1 MLSLKKS
8 ETSDFMSKDITVG
21 IALENT
27 VYHFDKLYDYSVP
40 ASMADGV
47 LLGVRVIVPF
57 GKSNTRRQ
65 GVILRINDECP
76 SGKLKN
82 IIEIKDK
89 EPLLEGDLFKLIF
102 WLKDRTFCTYFDAYR
117 SILPT
122 GFNLKLNYF
131 YGADPEV
138 DESLLN
144 NLPSDERDIYLSL
157 IKTCKFVE
165 KFKLLSAF
173 GFKNDSNILE
183 RMYKKGLLIRNV
195 DAQRNMADKTE
206 KIFRL
211 ALGSADYERFEPS
224 LTAKQKLVCELL
236 LSTGGASLKE
246 ICYFTGV
253 TAAVIKTLEKKNFIE
268 QLDNEIYRSPIV
280 NKDTKSAAEIL
291 LTDEQQIA
299 FDSLVDQYE
308 AKEKTVSLL
317 YGITGSGKT
326 QVYISLIKKMLES
339 GKGTIMMVPE
349 ISLTPQ
355 IIERFYAY
363 FGAEVAVFHSAL
375 SLGERM
381 DEWKRVKRG
390 EARVVIGTR
399 SAVFAPINDLGL
411 IIIDEEQEHTYKS
424 EQSPRYN
431 AKEVARFRCEE
442 NGALLVLGSATP
454 SVETFARAQKGIYSL
469 NKLTRRYAGAKLPE
483 VVTVDLASHFG
494 DDSNSAISNTLAQK
508 LYSAVEQGNQA
519 ILLLNRRGYNTFAS
533 CASCK
538 SVVTCPN
545 CSISLTYHHANG
557 RLMCHYCGYSQSITQ
572 VCPECGKKDI
582 RYAGFGTQ
590 MVEDELARILPQAR
604 ILRMDQDTTMRKNSH
619 EKALK
624 AFSQHEYDI
633 LLGTQMVAKG
643 IDFGNVTLVG
653 VISVDQ
659 QLYNDDF
666 RSLERTFS
674 LLTQVVGRA
683 GRGTRSG
690 SAVIQTLTPEN
701 EIIRLA
707 EKQDYDAFFE
717 TEIQM
722 RKLMTYPPFCDL
734 CVIGFSGADE
744 NKTRVASKMFFNNF
758 KNSAAES
765 FPDLKLI
772 VLGPLQPRISKISGK
787 YRYRM
792 IIKCKNNASFR
803 SFISKLLIEFG
814 KDTKFNDVSIFADIN
829 PESIL

>member
-1 MLSLKKS
+1 
-8 ETSDFMSKDITVG
+8 MSKTITVG
-21 IALENT
+21 VALENT

-40 ASMADGV
+40 ADMADMV
-47 LLGVRVIVPF
+47 SPGVRVIVPF
-57 GKSNTRRQ
+57 GKSNARRQ
-65 GVILRINDECP
+65 GVILRVNDEQP
-76 SGKLKN
+76 SGKLKSV
-82 IIEIKDK
+82 IELKDS
-89 EPLLEGDLFKLIF
+89 ESLLDGDLYKLIF
-102 WLKDRTFCTYFDAYR
+102 WLKDRTFCTYFDAFR
-117 SILPT
+117 CILPA

-131 YGADPEV
+131 YSADPQA
-138 DESLLN
+138 DEALINLL
-144 NLPSDERDIYLSL
+144 PADEREIYLSL

-165 KFKLLSAF
+165 KLKLLSAF
-173 GFKNDSNILE
+173 GFKSDSNILE
-183 RMYKKGLLIRNV
+183 RMYKKGVLVRNV
-195 DAQRNMADKTE
+195 DAKRNMADKTE
-206 KIFRL
+206 KLVRL
-211 ALGSADYERFEPS
+211 SVDSFEYERLNPS
-224 LTAKQKLVCELL
+224 LTAKQKPVCELL
-236 LSTGGASLKE
+236 NKTGSASVKE

-253 TAAVIKTLEKKNFIE
+253 TAAVIKTLEKKNIVEFYE
-268 QLDNEIYRSPIV
+268 NEVYRSPVI
-280 NKDTKSAAEIL
+280 NKNSSVKSEIT
-291 LTDEQQIA
+291 LTDEQQKA
-299 FDSLVDQYE
+299 FDSLINQYE
-308 AKEKTVSLL
+308 SGEKTVSLL

-339 GKGTIMMVPE
+339 GKGAIMMVPE

-355 IIERFYAY
+355 IIDRFLSH
-363 FGAEVAVFHSAL
+363 FGSEVAVFHSAL

-399 SAVFAPINDLGL
+399 SAVFAPVKDLGL

-442 NGALLVLGSATP
+442 NKGLLVLGSATP
-454 SVETFARAQKGIYSL
+454 SVETFARAQSGIYTV
-469 NKLTRRYAGAKLPE
+469 NKLTQRYAGAKLPE
-483 VVTVDLASHFG
+483 VITVDLASHFG
-494 DDSNSAISNTLAQK
+494 ADSNSAISETLAEK
-508 LYSAVEQGNQA
+508 LKTTIAQGKQA

-557 RLMCHYCGYSQSITQ
+557 RLMCHYCGYSQPLAQ

-590 MVEDELARILPQAR
+590 MVEDELSGLLPGAR

-624 AFSQHEYDI
+624 AFSEHEYDI

-643 IDFGNVTLVG
+643 IDFENVTLVG

-683 GRGTRSG
+683 GRGKNSG

-734 CVIGFSGADE
+734 CVIGFSGFDE
-744 NKTRVASKMFFNNF
+744 NKTRVASKMFFNSF
-758 KNSAAES
+758 KQLASEKY
-765 FPDLKLI
+765 PELKLI

-792 IIKCKNNASFR
+792 IVKCKNNSHFR
-803 SFISKLLIEFG
+803 SFMSELLTEFG
-814 KDTKFNDVSIFADIN
+814 KDTKFNDISVFADIN

>member
-1 MLSLKKS
+1 
-8 ETSDFMSKDITVG
+8 MSKTITVG
-21 IALENT
+21 VALENT
-27 VYHFDKLYDYSVP
+27 AYHFDKLYDYSVP
-40 ASMADGV
+40 ADLADKV
-47 LLGVRVIVPF
+47 SLGNRVIVPF
-57 GKSNTRRQ
+57 GKSNARRQ
-65 GVILRINDECP
+65 GVILRINDEQP
-76 SGKLKN
+76 SAKLKN
-82 IIEIKDK
+82 IVEIKDD
-89 EPLLEGDLFKLIF
+89 ESLLEGDLYKLIF
-102 WLKDRTFCTYFDAYR
+102 WLKDRTFCTYFDAFR
-117 SILPT
+117 CILPT

-131 YGADPEV
+131 YGADPQA
-138 DESLLN
+138 DEALINSL
-144 NLPSDERDIYLSL
+144 PADEREIYLSL

-165 KFKLLSAF
+165 KSKLLSSF
-173 GFKNDSNILE
+173 GFKSDSNVLE
-183 RMYKKGLLIRNV
+183 RMYKKGVLVRNV
-195 DAQRNMADKTE
+195 DAQRNIADKTE
-206 KIFRL
+206 KL
-211 ALGSADYERFEPS
+211 VHLSVDSLEYERLIPS
-224 LTAKQKLVCELL
+224 LTAKQKLVCDLL
-236 LSTGGASLKE
+236 NKTGSASTKE

-253 TAAVIKTLEKKNFIE
+253 TAAVIKTLEKKNIVE
-268 QLDNEIYRSPIV
+268 LYENEVYRSPV
-280 NKDTKSAAEIL
+280 TNKKSNVSADII
-291 LTDEQQIA
+291 LTDEQQKA
-299 FDSLVDQYE
+299 FDSLMNQYQSG
-308 AKEKTVSLL
+308 KKTVSLL

-326 QVYISLIKKMLES
+326 QVYISLIKKMLDL
-339 GKGTIMMVPE
+339 GKGAIMMVPE

-355 IIERFYAY
+355 IIDRFVSH
-363 FGAEVAVFHSAL
+363 FGSEVAVFHSAL

-399 SAVFAPINDLGL
+399 SAVFAPVKELGL

-442 NGALLVLGSATP
+442 NNGLLVLGSATP
-454 SVETFARAQKGIYSL
+454 SVETFARAQNGIYTV
-469 NKLTRRYAGAKLPE
+469 NRLTKRYAGAKLPE
-483 VVTVDLASHFG
+483 VITVDLASHFG
-494 DDSNSAISNTLAQK
+494 NDSSSAISETLADK
-508 LYSAVEQGNQA
+508 LKLTLSQGNQA

-557 RLMCHYCGYSQSITQ
+557 RLMCHYCGYSQPITQ
-572 VCPECGKKDI
+572 VCPECGKQDVK
-582 RYAGFGTQ
+582 YAGFGTQ
-590 MVEDELARILPQAR
+590 MVEDELAHILPQAR

-624 AFSQHEYDI
+624 SFAEHEYDI

-643 IDFGNVTLVG
+643 IDFENVTLVG

-683 GRGTRSG
+683 GRGKQRG

-707 EKQDYDAFFE
+707 EKQDYGAFYE

-722 RKLMTYPPFCDL
+722 RKLMTYPPFCDI
-734 CVIGFSGADE
+734 CVFGFSGFDE

-758 KNSAAES
+758 KRLAGEKY
-765 FPDLKLI
+765 PDLKMI
-772 VLGPLQPRISKISGK
+772 VLGPLQPRVSKISGK

-792 IIKCKNNASFR
+792 IVKCKNNSKLR
-803 SFISKLLIEFG
+803 SFISELLEEFG
-814 KDTKFNDVSIFADIN
+814 KDTKFNDISVFADIN

>member
-1 MLSLKKS
+1 
-8 ETSDFMSKDITVG
+8 MSKTITVG
-21 IALENT
+21 VALENT
-27 VYHFDKLYDYSVP
+27 AYHFDKLYDYAVP
-40 ASMADGV
+40 ADLADKVSPGN
-47 LLGVRVIVPF
+47 RVIVPF
-57 GKSNTRRQ
+57 GKSNARRQ
-65 GVILRINDECP
+65 GVILRINDEQP

-82 IIEIKDK
+82 IVEIKDN
-89 EPLLEGDLFKLIF
+89 ESLLDGDLYKLVF
-102 WLKDRTFCTYFDAYR
+102 WLKDRTFCTYFDAFR
-117 SILPT
+117 CILPT

-131 YGADPEV
+131 YGADPQV
-138 DESLLN
+138 DEALINSL
-144 NLPSDERDIYLSL
+144 PADEREIYLSL

-165 KFKLLSAF
+165 KSKLLSAF
-173 GFKNDSNILE
+173 GFKSDSNILE
-183 RMYKKGLLIRNV
+183 RMYKKGVLVRNV
-195 DAQRNMADKTE
+195 DAQRNIADKME
-206 KIFRL
+206 KLVHLTVDSFE
-211 ALGSADYERFEPS
+211 YERLSPS
-224 LTAKQKLVCELL
+224 LTAKQKLVCDLL
-236 LSTGGASLKE
+236 NKTGGASTKE

-253 TAAVIKTLEKKNFIE
+253 TAAVIKTLEKKNIVE
-268 QLDNEIYRSPIV
+268 LYENEVYRSPV
-280 NKDTKSAAEIL
+280 NNKKSNAAVEVT
-291 LTDEQQIA
+291 LTDEQQKA
-299 FDSLVDQYE
+299 FDSLINQYQSG
-308 AKEKTVSLL
+308 EKTVSLL

-326 QVYISLIKKMLES
+326 QVYISLIKKILEL
-339 GKGTIMMVPE
+339 GKGAIMMVPE

-355 IIERFYAY
+355 IIERFVSY
-363 FGAEVAVFHSAL
+363 FGSEVAVFHSAL

-399 SAVFAPINDLGL
+399 SAVFAPVKELGL

-442 NGALLVLGSATP
+442 NKSLLVLGSATP
-454 SVETFARAQKGIYSL
+454 SVETFARAQSGIYTV
-469 NKLTRRYAGAKLPE
+469 NKLTERYAGAKLPE
-483 VVTVDLASHFG
+483 VITVDLATQFG
-494 DDSNSAISNTLAQK
+494 ADSNSAISETLAEK
-508 LYSAVEQGNQA
+508 LKTTISQGNQA

-557 RLMCHYCGYSQSITQ
+557 RLMCHYCGYSQPITQ
-572 VCPECGKKDI
+572 VCPECGKQDI
-582 RYAGFGTQ
+582 KYAGFGTQ
-590 MVEDELARILPQAR
+590 MVEDELAHILPQAR

-624 AFSQHEYDI
+624 SFADHEYDI

-643 IDFGNVTLVG
+643 IDFENVTLVG

-683 GRGTRSG
+683 GRGKHRG

-707 EKQDYDAFFE
+707 EKQDYGAFYE

-722 RKLMTYPPFCDL
+722 RKLMTYPPFCDI
-734 CVIGFSGADE
+734 CVFGFSGFDE

-758 KNSAAES
+758 KRLAGEKY
-765 FPDLKLI
+765 PDLKLI
-772 VLGPLQPRISKISGK
+772 VLGPLQPRVSKISGK
-787 YRYRM
+787 FRYRM
-792 IIKCKNNASFR
+792 IVKCKNNLKLR
-803 SFISKLLIEFG
+803 SFISELLEEFG
-814 KDTKFNDVSIFADIN
+814 KDTKFNDISVFADIN

>member
-1 MLSLKKS
+1 
-8 ETSDFMSKDITVG
+8 MSGKITVG
-21 IALENT
+21 VALENT
-27 VYHFDKLYDYSVP
+27 VYHFDKLYDY
-40 ASMADGV
+40 AIDDNMADKV
-47 LLGVRVIVPF
+47 YPGVRVIVPF
-57 GKSNTRRQ
+57 GKSNARRQ
-65 GVILRINDECP
+65 GVILRINDEQP
-76 SGKLKN
+76 SGKLKSV
-82 IIEIKDK
+82 IEIKDN
-89 EPLLEGDLFKLIF
+89 EPLVDGDLYKLIF
-102 WLKDRTFCTYFDAYR
+102 WLKDRTFCTYFDAFR
-117 SILPT
+117 CILPS
-122 GFNLKLNYF
+122 GFSLKLNYF
-131 YGADPEV
+131 YGADPQA
-138 DESLLN
+138 DDALINSL
-144 NLPSDERDIYLSL
+144 PADEREIYFSL

-165 KFKLLSAF
+165 KSKLLSSF
-173 GFKNDSNILE
+173 GFKSDSNILE
-183 RMYKKGLLIRNV
+183 RMYKKGVLVRNV

-206 KIFRL
+206 KIVSL
-211 ALGSADYERFEPS
+211 AVDSLEYERLMPS

-236 LSTGGASLKE
+236 CATGGASVKE

-253 TAAVIKTLEKKNFIE
+253 TAAVIKTLEKKNIVE
-268 QLDNEIYRSPIV
+268 LYDNEVYRSPV
-280 NKDTKSAAEIL
+280 TNKISSGASDII
-291 LTDEQQIA
+291 LTDEQQTA
-299 FDSLVDQYE
+299 FESLINQYE
-308 AKEKTVSLL
+308 TGEKTVSLL

-339 GKGTIMMVPE
+339 GKSAIMMVPE

-355 IIERFYAY
+355 IIDRFLAH
-363 FGAEVAVFHSAL
+363 FGSEVAVFHSAL

-399 SAVFAPINDLGL
+399 SAVFAPVKDLGL

-442 NGALLVLGSATP
+442 SNGLLVLGSATP
-454 SVETFARAQKGIYSL
+454 SIETFARAQSGIYTI
-469 NKLTRRYAGAKLPE
+469 NKLTQRYAGAKLPD
-483 VVTVDLASHFG
+483 VITVDLATQFG
-494 DDSNSAISNTLAQK
+494 VDSNSAISETLAEK
-508 LYSAVEQGNQA
+508 LKTTISQGNQA

-533 CASCK
+533 CSSCK
-538 SVVTCPN
+538 SVVSCPN

-557 RLMCHYCGYSQSITQ
+557 RLMCHYCGYSQPITQ
-572 VCPECGKKDI
+572 ICPECGKKDI

-590 MVEDELARILPQAR
+590 MVEDELVRILPDAR

-619 EKALK
+619 EQALK
-624 AFSQHEYDI
+624 SFADHEYDI

-643 IDFGNVTLVG
+643 IDFENVTLVG

-683 GRGTRSG
+683 GRGTHSG

-707 EKQDYDAFFE
+707 EKQNYGAFYE

-734 CVIGFSGADE
+734 CVFVFSGFDE
-744 NKTRVASKMFFNNF
+744 NKTRVASKMFFNSF
-758 KNSAAES
+758 KQLAGEKY
-765 FPDLKLI
+765 PELKLI
-772 VLGPLQPRISKISGK
+772 VLGPLQPRLSKISGK

-792 IIKCKNNASFR
+792 IVKCKNNSKFR
-803 SFISKLLIEFG
+803 SFVSELLTEFG
-814 KDTKFNDVSIFADIN
+814 KDTKFNDISIFADIN

>member
-1 MLSLKKS
+1 
-8 ETSDFMSKDITVG
+8 MSKAITVG
-21 IALENT
+21 VALENT
-27 VYHFDKLYDYSVP
+27 AYHFDKLYDYSVP
-40 ASMADGV
+40 ADMADGV
-47 LLGVRVIVPF
+47 SLGVRVIVPF
-57 GKSNTRRQ
+57 GTSNARRQ
-65 GVILRINDECP
+65 GVILRINDEQP
-76 SGKLKN
+76 TKKLKN
-82 IIEIKDK
+82 IAEIKDK
-89 EPLLEGDLFKLIF
+89 HPLLENDLVKLIF
-102 WLKDRTFCTYFDAYR
+102 WLKDRTFCTYFDAFR
-117 SILPT
+117 CILPT

-131 YGADPEV
+131 YGASPEADDSLINSLPP
-138 DESLLN
+138 DEA
-144 NLPSDERDIYLSL
+144 EIYLSL

-165 KFKLLSAF
+165 KSKLLSAF
-173 GFKNDSNILE
+173 GFKSDSTILE
-183 RMYKKGLLIRNV
+183 KMYKKGVLVRNV
-195 DAQRNMADKTE
+195 DAQRNMSDKTE
-206 KIFRL
+206 KMVRL
-211 ALGSADYERFEPS
+211 VFDTADYERIEQT

-253 TAAVIKTLEKKNFIE
+253 TAAVIKTLEKKNIVELF
-268 QLDNEIYRSPIV
+268 DNEIYRSPVI
-280 NKDTKSAAEIL
+280 NKSTAAAAEIV
-291 LTDEQQIA
+291 LTDEQQRA
-299 FDSLVDQYE
+299 FDSLVKQYE
-308 AKEKTVSLL
+308 SKEKTVSLL

-326 QVYISLIKKMLES
+326 QVYISLINKMLAL
-339 GKGTIMMVPE
+339 GKGVVMMVPE

-355 IIERFYAY
+355 IIDRFYSY
-363 FGAEVAVFHSAL
+363 FGSDVAVFHSAL

-399 SAVFAPINDLGL
+399 SAVFAPVNNLGL

-442 NGALLVLGSATP
+442 NNALLVLGSATP
-454 SVETFARAQKGIYSL
+454 SVETFARAQNGIYTL
-469 NKLTRRYAGAKLPE
+469 NKLTHRYAGAKLPE
-483 VVTVDLASHFG
+483 VITVDLATHFG
-494 DDSNSAISNTLAQK
+494 ADSSSAISDTLAQK
-508 LYSAVEQGNQA
+508 LSSTVEQGNQA

-557 RLMCHYCGYSQSITQ
+557 RLMCHYCGYSQPITQ

-590 MVEDELARILPQAR
+590 MVEDELTRILPQAR

-624 AFSQHEYDI
+624 AFAEHEYDI

-643 IDFGNVTLVG
+643 IDFENVTLVG

-683 GRGTRSG
+683 GRGARSG

-707 EKQDYDAFFE
+707 EKQDYGAFYE

-734 CVIGFSGADE
+734 CVIGFSGFDE
-744 NKTRVASKMFFNNF
+744 NKTRVASKMFFNNL
-758 KNSAAES
+758 KKLSSEK
-765 FPDLKLI
+765 FPNLKLI
-772 VLGPLQPRISKISGK
+772 VLGPLQPRVSKISGK
-787 YRYRM
+787 FRYRM
-792 IIKCKNNASFR
+792 IIKCKNNATFR
-803 SFISKLLIEFG
+803 SFISELLSEFG
-814 KDTKFNDVSIFADIN
+814 KDSKFNDVNIFADIN

>member
-1 MLSLKKS
+1 
-8 ETSDFMSKDITVG
+8 MSKIITVG
-21 IALENT
+21 VALENT
-27 VYHFDKLYDYSVP
+27 AYHFDKLYDYSVP
-40 ASMADGV
+40 VGLADKV
-47 LLGVRVIVPF
+47 SLGNRVIVPF
-57 GKSNTRRQ
+57 GKSNARRQ
-65 GVILRINDECP
+65 GVILRINDEQP
-76 SGKLKN
+76 STKLKN
-82 IIEIKDK
+82 IVEIKDD
-89 EPLLEGDLFKLIF
+89 ESLLEGDLYKLIF
-102 WLKDRTFCTYFDAYR
+102 WLKDRTFCTYFDAFR
-117 SILPT
+117 CILPT

-131 YGADPEV
+131 YGADPQA
-138 DESLLN
+138 DEALINSL
-144 NLPSDERDIYLSL
+144 PADEREIYLSL

-165 KFKLLSAF
+165 KSKLLSSF
-173 GFKNDSNILE
+173 GFKSDSNVLE
-183 RMYKKGLLIRNV
+183 RMYKKGVLVRNV
-195 DAQRNMADKTE
+195 DAQRNIADKTE
-206 KIFRL
+206 KL
-211 ALGSADYERFEPS
+211 VHLSVDSLEYERLIPS
-224 LTAKQKLVCELL
+224 LTAKQKLVCDLL
-236 LSTGGASLKE
+236 NKTGSASTKE

-253 TAAVIKTLEKKNFIE
+253 TAAVIKTLEKKNIVE
-268 QLDNEIYRSPIV
+268 LYENEVYRSPV
-280 NKDTKSAAEIL
+280 TNKKSNVSADII
-291 LTDEQQIA
+291 LTDEQQKA
-299 FDSLVDQYE
+299 FDSLINQYQSG
-308 AKEKTVSLL
+308 EKTVSLL

-326 QVYISLIKKMLES
+326 QVYISLIKKMLDL
-339 GKGTIMMVPE
+339 GKGAIMMVPE

-355 IIERFYAY
+355 IIERFVSH
-363 FGAEVAVFHSAL
+363 FGSEVAVFHSAL

-399 SAVFAPINDLGL
+399 SAVFAPVKELGL

-442 NGALLVLGSATP
+442 NKGLLVLGSATP
-454 SVETFARAQKGIYSL
+454 SVETFARAQNGIYTV
-469 NKLTRRYAGAKLPE
+469 NKLTKRYAGAKLPE
-483 VVTVDLASHFG
+483 VITVDLASHFG
-494 DDSNSAISNTLAQK
+494 NDSSSAISETLADK
-508 LYSAVEQGNQA
+508 LKITLSQGNQA

-538 SVVTCPN
+538 NVVTCPN

-557 RLMCHYCGYSQSITQ
+557 RLMCHYCGYSQPITQ
-572 VCPECGKKDI
+572 VCPECGKQDI
-582 RYAGFGTQ
+582 KYAGFGTQ

-604 ILRMDQDTTMRKNSH
+604 ILRMDQDTTMRKNAH

-624 AFSQHEYDI
+624 SFADHEYDI

-643 IDFGNVTLVG
+643 IDFENVTLVG

-683 GRGTRSG
+683 GRGKQRG

-707 EKQDYDAFFE
+707 EKQDYGAFYE

-722 RKLMTYPPFCDL
+722 RKLMTYPPFCDI
-734 CVIGFSGADE
+734 CVFGFSGFDE

-758 KNSAAES
+758 KRLAGEKY
-765 FPDLKLI
+765 PDLKLI
-772 VLGPLQPRISKISGK
+772 VLGPLQPRVSKISGK

-792 IIKCKNNASFR
+792 IVKCKNNSKLR
-803 SFISKLLIEFG
+803 SFISELLEEFG
-814 KDTKFNDVSIFADIN
+814 KDTKFNDISVFADIN

>member
-1 MLSLKKS
+1 
-8 ETSDFMSKDITVG
+8 MSVEITVG
-21 IALENT
+21 VALENT
-27 VYHFDKLYDYSVP
+27 AYHFDKLYDYAVP
-40 ASMADGV
+40 ADMADRV
-47 LLGVRVIVPF
+47 NLGARVIVPF
-57 GKSNTRRQ
+57 GNGNAKRQ
-65 GVILRINDECP
+65 GVILRINEAKP
-76 SGKLKN
+76 EGKLKK
-82 IIEIKDK
+82 ITDIKDEK
-89 EPLLEGDLFKLIF
+89 PMVDGDLFKLIF
-102 WLKDRTFCTYFDAYR
+102 WLKDRTFCTYFDAFR
-117 SILPT
+117 CILPS

-131 YGADPEV
+131 YGANPQ
-138 DESLLN
+138 L
-144 NLPSDERDIYLSL
+144 SDEEVNSLSGDEREIYLDL
-157 IKTCKFVE
+157 LKTCKFIE
-165 KFKLLSAF
+165 KSKLLDAK
-173 GFKNDSNILE
+173 GFKSDSGILE
-183 RMYKKGLLIRNV
+183 RMYKKGALLRNV
-195 DAQRNMADKTE
+195 DAQRNVGDCTE
-206 KIFRL
+206 KIVRL
-211 ALGSADYERFEPS
+211 SLDDEEYERLRSS
-224 LTAKQKLVCELL
+224 LSPKQKAVCELL
-236 LSTGGASLKE
+236 VSTGGASAKE

-253 TAAVIKTLEKKNFIE
+253 TVAVIKTLEKKNIVE
-268 QLDNEIYRSPIV
+268 QTETEKYRSPLKDKDIITDSEIV
-280 NKDTKSAAEIL
+280 
-291 LTDEQQIA
+291 LTDEQQSA
-299 FDSLVDQYE
+299 YDSLVNQYCMND
-308 AKEKTVSLL
+308 KTVSLL

-326 QVYISLIKKMLES
+326 QVYIRLIRYMLDNN
-339 GKGTIMMVPE
+339 KGSIMMVPE

-355 IIERFYAY
+355 VIDRFYAH
-363 FGAEVAVFHSAL
+363 FGNEVAVFHSAL

-399 SAVFAPINDLGL
+399 SAVFAPVKDLGV

-431 AKEVARFRCEE
+431 AKEVARFRCDE
-442 NGALLVLGSATP
+442 NKGLLVLGSATP
-454 SVETFARAQKGIYSL
+454 SVETFARAQSGIYTVNEL
-469 NKLTRRYAGAKLPE
+469 KKRYAGANLPK
-483 VVTVDLASHFG
+483 VVTVDIASDFSA
-494 DDSNSAISNTLAQK
+494 DSSKAISSTLADELK
-508 LYSAVEQGNQA
+508 SILKDNKQA

-538 SVVTCPN
+538 TVVSCPN
-545 CSISLTYHHANG
+545 CSISLTYHHANN
-557 RLMCHYCGYSQSITQ
+557 RLMCHYCGYSQPITQ

-590 MVEDELARILPQAR
+590 MVEDELSQLLPEAR

-624 AFSQHEYDI
+624 AFADGEYDI

-643 IDFGNVTLVG
+643 IDFENVTLVG

-683 GRGTRSG
+683 GRGAHTG

-701 EIIRLA
+701 EVIKLA
-707 EKQDYDAFFE
+707 EKQDYTAFYN

-734 CVIGFSGADE
+734 CVVGFSGTDE
-744 NKTRVASKMFFNNF
+744 NKVRIAAKMFFNSF
-758 KNSAAES
+758 KTLASEKY
-765 FPDLKLI
+765 PELKLI
-772 VLGPLQPRISKISGK
+772 VLGPMQPRVSKISGK

-792 IIKCKNNASFR
+792 IVKCKNNSKFR
-803 SFISKLLIEFG
+803 GFMSELLVNFG

>member
-1 MLSLKKS
+1 
-8 ETSDFMSKDITVG
+8 MSKTITVG
-21 IALENT
+21 VALENT
-27 VYHFDKLYDYSVP
+27 AYHFDKLYDYSVP
-40 ASMADGV
+40 ADLADKV
-47 LLGVRVIVPF
+47 SLGNRVIVPF
-57 GKSNTRRQ
+57 GKSNARRQ
-65 GVILRINDECP
+65 GVILRINDEQP
-76 SGKLKN
+76 SAKLKN
-82 IIEIKDK
+82 IVEIKDD
-89 EPLLEGDLFKLIF
+89 ESLLEGDLYKLIF
-102 WLKDRTFCTYFDAYR
+102 WLKDRTFCTYFDAFR
-117 SILPT
+117 CILPT

-131 YGADPEV
+131 YGADPQA
-138 DESLLN
+138 DEALINSL
-144 NLPSDERDIYLSL
+144 PADEREIYLSL

-165 KFKLLSAF
+165 KSKLLSSF
-173 GFKNDSNILE
+173 GFKSDSNVLE
-183 RMYKKGLLIRNV
+183 RMYKKGVLVRNV
-195 DAQRNMADKTE
+195 DAQRNIADKTE
-206 KIFRL
+206 KL
-211 ALGSADYERFEPS
+211 VHLSVDSLEYERLIPS
-224 LTAKQKLVCELL
+224 LTAKQKLVCDLL
-236 LSTGGASLKE
+236 NKTGSASTKE

-253 TAAVIKTLEKKNFIE
+253 TAAVIKTLEKKNIVE
-268 QLDNEIYRSPIV
+268 LYENEVYRSPV
-280 NKDTKSAAEIL
+280 TNKKSNVSADII
-291 LTDEQQIA
+291 LTDEQQKA
-299 FDSLVDQYE
+299 FDSLMNQYQSG
-308 AKEKTVSLL
+308 KKTVSLL

-326 QVYISLIKKMLES
+326 QVYISLIKKMLDL
-339 GKGTIMMVPE
+339 GKGAIMMVPE

-355 IIERFYAY
+355 IIDRFVSH
-363 FGAEVAVFHSAL
+363 FGSEVAVFHSAL

-399 SAVFAPINDLGL
+399 SAVFAPVKELGL

-442 NGALLVLGSATP
+442 NNGLLVLGSATP
-454 SVETFARAQKGIYSL
+454 SVETFARAQNGIYTV
-469 NKLTRRYAGAKLPE
+469 NRLTKRYAGAKLPE
-483 VVTVDLASHFG
+483 VITVDLASHFG
-494 DDSNSAISNTLAQK
+494 NDSSSAISETLADK
-508 LYSAVEQGNQA
+508 LKLTLSQGNQA

-557 RLMCHYCGYSQSITQ
+557 RLMCHYCGYSQPITQ
-572 VCPECGKKDI
+572 VCPECGKQDI
-582 RYAGFGTQ
+582 KYAGFGTQ
-590 MVEDELARILPQAR
+590 MVEDELAHILPQAR

-624 AFSQHEYDI
+624 SFAEHEYDI

-643 IDFGNVTLVG
+643 IDFENVTLVG

-683 GRGTRSG
+683 GRGKQRG

-707 EKQDYDAFFE
+707 EKQDYGAFYE

-722 RKLMTYPPFCDL
+722 RKLMTYPPFCDI
-734 CVIGFSGADE
+734 CVFGFSGFDE

-758 KNSAAES
+758 KRLAGEKY
-765 FPDLKLI
+765 PDLKMI
-772 VLGPLQPRISKISGK
+772 VLGPLQPRVSKISGK

-792 IIKCKNNASFR
+792 IVKCKNNSKLR
-803 SFISKLLIEFG
+803 SFISELLEEFG
-814 KDTKFNDVSIFADIN
+814 KDTKFNDISVFADIN